1 MLFFKI
7 GANFAKWGIFK
18 FLKSV
23 DIINFRNYS
32 DLSLELGPNINI
44 IYGENAQGKTN
55 LLESI
60 YFLALTKSHRSFID
74 DNLIKEGEKIAKLSA
89 VLSNNDIDRTLK
101 IVLSSASKKM
111 FIDDYNYKKVS
122 DYVSTMNV
130 IIFYPEDLELV
141 KGGPI
146 VRRRYINLELSQL
159 YSNYMD
165 ILSDYNKL
173 IRIKGNYLKEIKG
186 GKRFDDNYFS
196 ILNDYIIKKSI
207 LIYIMRKKFIDKINS
222 YASKIYY
229 DLSGMEGFNIRYKT
243 SISMED
249 NNKERIYN
257 ELLELSLDLVNDEM
271 KMGKNLLGPNF
282 DDFEFYIDDMNI
294 KKFGSQGQQRM
305 AVLAIKLS
313 EIEIFKNYL
322 GTSPILLLDDV
333 FSELDSVKRNNL
345 LKYVNSS
352 IQTII
357 TTTDLDNIDS
367 KIVDGAKL
375 FNIKNGKVERC

>member
-1 MLFFKI
+1 M
-7 GANFAKWGIFK
+7 
-18 FLKSV
+18 FLKSIEV
-23 DIINFRNYS
+23 VNFRNYS
-32 DLSLELGPNINI
+32 DLSLELGSNINI

-74 DNLIKEGEKIAKLSA
+74 DNLIREGEKISKISA
-89 VLSNNDIDRTLK
+89 VLSDNDITKTLK

-146 VRRRYINLELSQL
+146 IRRRYINLELSQL

-165 ILSDYNKL
+165 ILSDYNRL
-173 IRIKGNYLKEIKG
+173 IRIKGNYLKEVKSG
-186 GKRFDDNYFS
+186 RRFDENYYS
-196 ILNDYIIKKSI
+196 ILNDYIIKKSV
-207 LIYIMRKKFIDKINS
+207 LIYVMRKKFVDKINS
-222 YASKIYY
+222 YASNIYY

-243 SISMED
+243 SISMDD
-249 NNKERIYN
+249 NDRERISS
-257 ELLELSLDLVNDEM
+257 ELYEQSLSLVSDEM
-271 KMGKNLLGPNF
+271 KMCKNLLGPNF
-282 DDFEFYIDDMNI
+282 DDFEFYINDMNI

-322 GTSPILLLDDV
+322 GTNPILLLDDV
-333 FSELDSVKRNNL
+333 FSELDSGKRNNL

-367 KIVDGAKL
+367 KIVESAKL

>member
-1 MLFFKI
+1 M
-7 GANFAKWGIFK
+7 

-23 DIINFRNYS
+23 NVVNFRNYK
-32 DLSLELGPNINI
+32 DLTIDFGSNINI
-44 IYGENAQGKTN
+44 IYGDNAQGKTN

-74 DNLIKEGEKIAKLSA
+74 DNLIKDGEKISKISGLI
-89 VLSNNDIDRTLK
+89 SNNDIDRDLK
-101 IVLSSASKKM
+101 IVLSSSTKKM

-122 DYVSTMNV
+122 DYVSKMNV

-165 ILSDYNKL
+165 IFNDYKKL
-173 IRIKGNYLKEIKG
+173 IKIKNNYLKEIKFG
-186 GKRFDDNYFS
+186 SRFDDNYFS

-207 LIYIMRKKFIDKINS
+207 LIYVMRKKFIDKINM
-222 YASKIYY
+222 YAPKIFF
-229 DLSGMEGFNIRYKT
+229 DLSGMDGFFIKYKT
-243 SISMED
+243 SISMD
-249 NNKERIYN
+249 DTDKDRIN
-257 ELLELSLDLVNDEM
+257 DELKQQSIDLLQDEM
-271 KMGKNLLGPNF
+271 KIGKNLLGPNF
-282 DDFEFYIDDMNI
+282 DDFEFYINDMNI
-294 KKFGSQGQQRM
+294 KNYGSQGQQRM

-322 GTSPILLLDDV
+322 NTSPILLLDDV
-333 FSELDSVKRNNL
+333 FSELDNIKKNNL
-345 LKYVNSS
+345 LKYVDSS

-357 TTTDLDNIDS
+357 TSTDLDNFD
-367 KIVDGAKL
+367 KDIVSRAKL
-375 FNIKNGKVERC
+375 FNIVNGEIK